1 MGLYK
6 ICIADGHFPEISI
19 IPYFFSKLGILT
31 YLQLFWGHWRFL
43 GPLSG
48 PKSYSGIIPVSGSKS
63 LQVFYHLN
71 VLEIQ
76 LPRAEGWN
84 IINLF
89 NSVTLFAFPNIHV
102 GPRFVMSYVMILFV
116 LLILVELLTITV
128 LTFFS
133 QVKVSLI
140 SEIWIYMYI
149 LHHLFSLIY
158 RYIRTC
164 I

>member
-6 ICIADGHFPEISI
+6 ICIADGHFSEISI
-19 IPYFFSKLGILT
+19 IPYFFSKLGILI
-31 YLQLFWGHWRFL
+31 YLQLFWCHWRFL
-43 GPLSG
+43 GPQSG

-63 LQVFYHLN
+63 LQLFYHLN

-89 NSVTLFAFPNIHV
+89 NSITLFAFPNIHV
-102 GPRFVMSYVMILFV
+102 GSRFVMSYVMVLFV
-116 LLILVELLTITV
+116 LSILVELLTITV

-149 LHHLFSLIY
+149 LYHLFSLIY
-158 RYIRTC
+158 RYIR

>member
-1 MGLYK
+1 M
-6 ICIADGHFPEISI
+6 
-19 IPYFFSKLGILT
+19 T
-31 YLQLFWGHWRFL
+31 FWGHWRFL

-102 GPRFVMSYVMILFV
+102 GPRFVMSYVMIMSVSNADFIQPHDLIFRV
-116 LLILVELLTITV
+116 LYSTA
-128 LTFFS
+128 
-133 QVKVSLI
+133 K
-140 SEIWIYMYI
+140 Y
-149 LHHLFSLIY
+149 H
-158 RYIRTC
+158 
-164 I
+164 